1 MWYHKL
7 HRPWFFYYIKRLVG
21 RQEQGDY
28 KKMKITVR
36 DRVFLVAAAVFLA
49 FLLGWFWGR
58 RQSARPYRVE
68 VAHPAATPA
77 PAAATPNPAPGLLEG
92 ERININTASADDLE
106 RLPGI
111 GETRAADIVAWRQA
125 NGPFRYPED
134 LTQVPGIG
142 PVTLEG
148 LLPYITVGEE

>member
-1 MWYHKL
+1 MWYHDFDRL
-7 HRPWFFYYIKRLVG
+7 DWCYYIKRPVG

-36 DRVFLVAAAVFLA
+36 DGIFLGAAAVFLA
-49 FLLGWFWGR
+49 FLLGWSWGR
-58 RQSARPYRVE
+58 GQSARPYRVE
-68 VAHPAATPA
+68 TAHPAVTSA
-77 PAAATPNPAPGLLEG
+77 PATASPNPAPGLLEG
-92 ERININTASADDLE
+92 ERININTAPADEQE